1 MSFSQALSGLNAQSE
16 NLKILG
22 NNIANSQTVGFKSS
36 GAIFSDVFAGA
47 SSQVGL
53 GVKISDVRQDFTA
66 GDLETSGRTLDLAVA
81 GEGFYRIEQA
91 NGEIAYTRNGQ
102 FSQDNQGFLVN
113 ASGQRLTGYGLS
125 DPNDPFSAVVPG
137 GAPQALNIPTA
148 DIPAKATADVTA
160 TYNLDASTVPGQ
172 GLQQATVQAV
182 DGNGALITVD
192 NDGAYDANGDPL
204 EIDVSYHYSNSFT
217 TFDSLGNE
225 RNVTMYYEKVDDNTW
240 KAFQAVD
247 GKLTFDGDPNAGPV
261 DLDNSFWLRFNSN
274 GQLLKYSD
282 VGVTGARDEDAVIGV
297 ADAGYRLTFGTPGT
311 PGTPAAL
318 AEDGASAN
326 GQAAADA
333 FSATAADNP
342 GATKAFADLEFIVGD
357 GADPLNYDFTLTGT
371 TQFNNNSVQNTL
383 TQDGYT
389 SGSLAGLEITR
400 EGRVIRI
407 YTNEERRDA
416 GQIVLANFANEEGLQ
431 PIGDNAWRETNA
443 SGIGILGTGGT
454 GVFGTIESGVLENS
468 NVDLAKQL
476 VDTIVAQRA
485 YQANSTSIS
494 TQDELLQ
501 TIINL

>member
-36 GAIFSDVFAGA
+36 GAIFADVFAGA
-47 SSQVGL
+47 NSQVGL
-53 GVKISDVRQDFTA
+53 GVKIANVRQDFTA
-66 GDLETSGRTLDLAVA
+66 GDLEATGRTLDLAVA
-81 GEGFYRIEQA
+81 GEGFYRVQL
-91 NGEIAYTRNGQ
+91 NSGEAAYTRNGQ

-113 ASGQRLTGYGLS
+113 AAGQRLTGYGLS
-125 DPNDPFSAVVPG
+125 EPNDPFSPVIAG
-137 GAPQALNIPTA
+137 GAPTPINISSA
-148 DIPAKATADVTA
+148 DIPAKATANAAA
-160 TYNLDASTVPGQ
+160 TYNLDASIVPGQ
-172 GLQQATVQAV
+172 NLQQSSLQAV
-182 DGNGALITVD
+182 DSTGNLLTVD
-192 NDGAYDANGDPL
+192 GDGAYDPAGDPL

-217 TFDSLGNE
+217 AYDSLGNE
-225 RNVTMYYEKVDDNTW
+225 RNITVYYEKVADNTW

-247 GKLTFDGDPNAGPV
+247 GKLSFTGGSGAASTNMDNA
-261 DLDNSFWLRFNSN
+261 FWLKFNGN
-274 GQLLKYSD
+274 GQLATYGDLDTAAS
-282 VGVTGARDEDAVIGV
+282 GARDEDTVVGV
-297 ADAGYRLTFGTPGT
+297 ADAGYVLTFGSPGI
-311 PGTPAAL
+311 PPAIN
-318 AEDGASAN
+318 EDSASTN
-326 GQAAADA
+326 GSDRADA
-333 FSATAADNP
+333 FDATAIDNP
-342 GATKAFADLEFIVGD
+342 GATKAFAELEFLVGD
-357 GADPLNYDFTLTGT
+357 GAEALSYDFTLTGT

-389 SGSLAGLEITR
+389 SGSLAGLEVTR

-416 GQIVLANFANEEGLQ
+416 GQIVLANFANKEGLQ
-431 PIGDNAWRETNA
+431 AIGDNAWRETNA
-443 SGIGILGTGGT
+443 SGIGIIGTAGT

>member
-36 GAIFSDVFAGA
+36 GAIFADVFAGA
-47 SSQVGL
+47 NSQVGL
-53 GVKISDVRQDFTA
+53 GVKIASVLQDFTA
-66 GDLETSGRTLDLAVA
+66 GDLETTGRTLDLAVA
-81 GEGFYRIEQA
+81 GEGFYRVEQT
-91 NGEIAYTRNGQ
+91 NGEAAYTRNGQ

-125 DPNDPFSAVVPG
+125 DPNDPFSEVVAG
-137 GAPQALNIPTA
+137 GAPQALQIPA
-148 DIPAKATADVTA
+148 DDIPANATEAMTA
-160 TYNLDASTVPGQ
+160 TYNLNASVVVGQ
-172 GLQQATVQAV
+172 AEGNTPTQSATIVG
-182 DGNGALITVD
+182 GNGAEMAVD
-192 NDGAYDANGDPL
+192 
-204 EIDVSYHYSNSFT
+204 YHYSNSYT
-217 TFDSLGNE
+217 VYDSLGNTHVVSTYFLKNQNNQWIAQVAVNGE
-225 RNVTMYYEKVDDNTW
+225 IAGYSRNPGPAPNNVPNQGAVADYGTN
-240 KAFQAVD
+240 AFAI
-247 GKLTFDGDPNAGPV
+247 
-261 DLDNSFWLRFNSN
+261 SFNSN
-274 GQLLKYSD
+274 GQLPRNAD
-282 VGVTGARDEDAVIGV
+282 GDITAIQNINGTTVGTG
-297 ADAGYRLTFGTPGT
+297 
-311 PGTPAAL
+311 
-318 AEDGASAN
+318 
-326 GQAAADA
+326 
-333 FSATAADNP
+333 P
-342 GATKAFADLEFIVGD
+342 GATVANIAFAPGGGADQVNFELDLE
-357 GADPLNYDFTLTGT
+357 GT

-383 TQDGYT
+383 TQDGYS
-389 SGSLAGLEITR
+389 SGSLAGLEVTR
-400 EGRVIRI
+400 EGRVIRL

-443 SGIGILGTGGT
+443 SGIGIIGTAGA

>member
-36 GAIFSDVFAGA
+36 GAIFADVFAGA
-47 SSQVGL
+47 NSQVGL
-53 GVKISDVRQDFTA
+53 GVKIANVRQDFTA
-66 GDLETSGRTLDLAVA
+66 GDLEATGRTLDLAVA
-81 GEGFYRIEQA
+81 GEGFYRVEQA
-91 NGEIAYTRNGQ
+91 SGEAAYTRNGQ

-125 DPNDPFSAVVPG
+125 DPNDPFSEVIAG
-137 GAPQALNIPTA
+137 GAPQALRIPA
-148 DIPAKATADVTA
+148 DDIPAQETGRVTA
-160 TYNLDASTVPGQ
+160 TYNLNASAQVGV
-172 GLQQATVQAV
+172 GLQTAVLADGFGATPGEVEV
-182 DGNGALITVD
+182 D
-192 NDGAYDANGDPL
+192 
-204 EIDVSYHYSNSFT
+204 YHFSNSFT
-217 TFDSLGNE
+217 AYDSLGNA
-225 RNVTMYYEKVDDNTW
+225 RNISTYFRKTDDNTW
-240 KAFQAVD
+240 AVEVARD
-247 GKLTFDGDPNAGPV
+247 GVKLNGDNDFELIFNA
-261 DLDNSFWLRFNSN
+261 N
-274 GQLLKYSD
+274 GQLD
-282 VGVTGARDEDAVIGV
+282 GVPDNITGVDGGEEV
-297 ADAGYRLTFGTPGT
+297 TFTF
-311 PGTPAAL
+311 PAA
-318 AEDGASAN
+318 
-326 GQAAADA
+326 
-333 FSATAADNP
+333 
-342 GATKAFADLEFIVGD
+342 DLG
-357 GADPLNYDFTLTGT
+357 GADDLDFVFNLVGT

-383 TQDGYT
+383 TQDGYS
-389 SGSLAGLEITR
+389 SGSLAGLEVTR

-443 SGIGILGTGGT
+443 SGIGIIGTAGT

-485 YQANSTSIS
+485 NQANSTSIS

>member
-36 GAIFSDVFAGA
+36 GAIFADVFAGA

-81 GEGFYRIEQA
+81 GEGFYRVEQA
-91 NGEIAYTRNGQ
+91 SGEAAYTRNGQ
-102 FSQDNQGFLVN
+102 FSQDNQGFIVN
-113 ASGQRLTGYGLS
+113 AAGQRLTGYGLS
-125 DPNDPFSAVVPG
+125 DENDPFSEVIAG
-137 GAPQALNIPTA
+137 GAPEALRIPA
-148 DIPAKATADVTA
+148 DDIPAAETGRVTA
-160 TYNLDASTVPGQ
+160 TYNLDGSTQVGV
-172 GLQQATVQAV
+172 GLQTAVLFDGFGATPAEVEV
-182 DGNGALITVD
+182 D
-192 NDGAYDANGDPL
+192 
-204 EIDVSYHYSNSFT
+204 YHFSNSFT
-217 TFDSLGNE
+217 VYDSLGNA
-225 RNVTMYYEKVDDNTW
+225 RNISTYFRKTDDNTW
-240 KAFQAVD
+240 QVEVARD
-247 GKLTFDGDPNAGPV
+247 GVKLDNSNDFELTFD
-261 DLDNSFWLRFNSN
+261 SN
-274 GQLLKYSD
+274 GQL
-282 VGVTGARDEDAVIGV
+282 T
-297 ADAGYRLTFGTPGT
+297 GTPDNITGVDNGEEAT
-311 PGTPAAL
+311 FTFPADDL
-318 AEDGASAN
+318 GGAEE
-326 GQAAADA
+326 
-333 FSATAADNP
+333 
-342 GATKAFADLEFIVGD
+342 L
-357 GADPLNYDFTLTGT
+357 DFTFNLVGT

-383 TQDGYT
+383 TQDGYS
-389 SGSLAGLEITR
+389 SGSLAGLEVTR

-407 YTNEERRDA
+407 YTNEQRRDA

-431 PIGDNAWRETNA
+431 SIGDNAWRETNA
-443 SGIGILGTGGT
+443 SGIGIIGTAGT